1 MIKNTD
7 IKVINDKILSRARK
21 IRGYLYKQSTR
32 ILGRYKKRYYLIIQD
47 NLVEFID
54 ETLT

>member
-21 IRGYLYKQSTR
+21 IRGYLFKQSTR